1 MAVNRH
7 VKGGRYLPGRVGS
20 YHKAAGDHDEHAEEQ
35 DQNLDSDLGGQ
46 GIPFAERPCDQ
57 IDGQMAVLPVGVGNS
72 QHGHPD
78 EQIAQ
83 QLLRVFAC
91 FDQ

>member
-1 MAVNRH
+1 MTATPEASVAVNRH

-46 GIPFAERPCDQ
+46 GIL
-57 IDGQMAVLPVGVGNS
+57 LPK
-72 QHGHPD
+72 D
-78 EQIAQ
+78 
-83 QLLRVFAC
+83 RVIRLMDRWRSFP
-91 FDQ
+91 